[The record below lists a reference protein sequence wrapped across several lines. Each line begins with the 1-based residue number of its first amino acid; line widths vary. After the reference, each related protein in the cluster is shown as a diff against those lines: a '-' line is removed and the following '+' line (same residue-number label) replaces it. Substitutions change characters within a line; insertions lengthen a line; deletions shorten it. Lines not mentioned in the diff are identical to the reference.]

1 MPAFPD
7 IVLATADGLHVE
19 ALHLDDAPAL
29 VAAFTDAALRRW
41 LPVPDPYSLAIAEQ
55 WCTTTSQQMRE
66 SGRGIV
72 RAIRIDGALAGS
84 IDAKR
89 VDWRAMTCE
98 LSYWTAAPFRGRG
111 LMPGA
116 VEVFSR
122 ALIREHSFERVELR
136 IAPDNT
142 ASQRAAEKAGFRREG
157 TARNAGFTDD
167 GRVDLVIWSRIPAD
181 LQD

>member
-7 IVLATADGLHVE
+7 IALATPDGLRIE
-19 ALHLDDAPAL
+19 ALSLEDAPAL
-29 VAAFTDAALRRW
+29 VEAFTDDDLRRW
-41 LPVPDPYSLAIAEQ
+41 LPVPAPDPLTIAEQ
-55 WCTTTSQQMRE
+55 WCTVTSEQMRE
-66 SGRGIV
+66 NGHGIV
-72 RAIRIDGALAGS
+72 RAIRVESTLAGS

-111 LMPGA
+111 IMPRA
-116 VEVFSR
+116 VNTFSR
-122 ALIREHSFERVELR
+122 ALIHEHGFERVELR
-136 IAPDNT
+136 IAPGNT
-142 ASQRAAEKAGFRREG
+142 ASLHAAEKAGFRREG

>member
-1 MPAFPD
+1 MPAIAD
-7 IVLATADGLHVE
+7 IALTTADGLRVD
-19 ALHLDDAPAL
+19 ALSIDDAPAL
-29 VAAFTDAALRRW
+29 VEAFTDTALRRW
-41 LPVPDPYSLAIAEQ
+41 LPLPDPYPLAVAEE
-55 WCTTTSQQMRE
+55 WCTATAEQMRE

-98 LSYWTAAPFRGRG
+98 LSYWTAAPYRGRG
-111 LMPGA
+111 LMPRA
-116 VEVFSR
+116 VDELSR
-122 ALIREHSFERVELR
+122 ALLNEHGFQRIELR
-136 IAPDNT
+136 IAPGNGASLRT
-142 ASQRAAEKAGFRREG
+142 AQKAGFHREG

-167 GRVDLVIWSRIPAD
+167 GRVDLVIWSRVPAD